1 MKDIKH
7 EFEKELYDEI
17 VLLPLVEMNANHVV
31 FLENAYVKEV
41 PILIEGSI
49 KVRKTD
55 ENGKEITLY
64 QINPG
69 ESCIL
74 SITSCL
80 NNKQC
85 NAEAFVEKKSKII
98 MVPVAKVKLWMDKYP
113 SWKQF
118 VFKLYYDRFDELL
131 SLIDAIAFKQVDIR
145 LLNKLKEYQKRD
157 GNSIKITHQT
167 LAKEIG
173 TAREV
178 ISRLLKQLEK
188 DKAIKLERGII
199 EIIGPL

>member
-1 MKDIKH
+1 MTNLEN
-7 EFEKELYDEI
+7 EFERELYDEI
-17 VLLPLVEMNANHVV
+17 AKLPLVELDSNSVV
-31 FLENAYVKEV
+31 LVENSYVRNI

-55 ENGKEITLY
+55 ESGKEIILY
-64 QINPG
+64 HINPG

-85 NAEAFVEKKSKII
+85 NAEAYVEKQAKII
-98 MVPVAKVKLWMDKYP
+98 MVPAEKVILWMEKYS
-113 SWKQF
+113 SWKRY
-118 VFKLYYDRFDELL
+118 VFSHYYNRFDELL
-131 SLIDAIAFKQVDIR
+131 SLIDAIAFKQVDQR
-145 LLNKLKEYQKRD
+145 LLKKLKEYQRNE
-157 GNSIKITHQT
+157 GNVITITHMT

-178 ISRLLKQLEK
+178 ISRLLKHLAKEK
-188 DKAIKLERGII
+188 VIKLERGII
-199 EIIGPL
+199 KIIGRL